1 MGRISSKIE
10 NIYNALSEDS
20 VLEISDD
27 IVKAAMKVLRNYR
40 IYNTKGLFYY
50 LTAVN
55 LLNAAI
61 KRKEYKNKLRYSF
74 IKGKVAVIV
83 EYVIR
88 RYTLYNVNYYYS
100 ESESCIYRK
109 VYDVVFSFHN
119 IPTEILEY
127 EDVGKQK
134 KDRMVRYKIAKNSST
149 LVFTSIWIDRRNFK
163 TVKQKTYDT
172 YTAVRHTIDQESEP
186 SIQQYD
192 GNL

>member
-10 NIYNALSEDS
+10 NIYNTLSEDS

-27 IVKAAMKVLRNYR
+27 NVKAAMKVLRNYR

-134 KDRMVRYKIAKNSST
+134 KIEWSGIRLQRIAQPLFLLASELIEGT
-149 LVFTSIWIDRRNFK
+149 L
-163 TVKQKTYDT
+163 
-172 YTAVRHTIDQESEP
+172 E
-186 SIQQYD
+186 
-192 GNL
+192 L

>member
-27 IVKAAMKVLRNYR
+27 NVKAAMKVLRNYR

-134 KDRMVRYKIAKNSST
+134 KIEWSGIRLQRIAQPLFLLASE
-149 LVFTSIWIDRRNFK
+149 LIEG
-163 TVKQKTYDT
+163 TV
-172 YTAVRHTIDQESEP
+172 E
-186 SIQQYD
+186 
-192 GNL
+192 L

>member
-134 KDRMVRYKIAKNSST
+134 KIEWSGIRLQRIAQPLFLLASELIEGT
-149 LVFTSIWIDRRNFK
+149 L
-163 TVKQKTYDT
+163 
-172 YTAVRHTIDQESEP
+172 E
-186 SIQQYD
+186 
-192 GNL
+192 L

>member
-27 IVKAAMKVLRNYR
+27 NVKAAMKVLRNYR

-134 KDRMVRYKIAKNSST
+134 KIEWSGIRLQRIAQPLFLLASELIEGT
-149 LVFTSIWIDRRNFK
+149 L
-163 TVKQKTYDT
+163 
-172 YTAVRHTIDQESEP
+172 E
-186 SIQQYD
+186 
-192 GNL
+192 L

>member
-27 IVKAAMKVLRNYR
+27 NVKAAMKVLRNYR

-134 KDRMVRYKIAKNSST
+134 KIEWSGIRLQRIAQPLFLLSSELIEGT
-149 LVFTSIWIDRRNFK
+149 L
-163 TVKQKTYDT
+163 
-172 YTAVRHTIDQESEP
+172 E
-186 SIQQYD
+186 
-192 GNL
+192 L

>member
-10 NIYNALSEDS
+10 NIYNTLSEDS

-27 IVKAAMKVLRNYR
+27 NVKAAMKVLRNYR

-100 ESESCIYRK
+100 NLR
-109 VYDVVFSFHN
+109 
-119 IPTEILEY
+119 
-127 EDVGKQK
+127 
-134 KDRMVRYKIAKNSST
+134 AA
-149 LVFTSIWIDRRNFK
+149 SI
-163 TVKQKTYDT
+163 
-172 YTAVRHTIDQESEP
+172 
-186 SIQQYD
+186 
-192 GNL
+192 

>member
-27 IVKAAMKVLRNYR
+27 IVNAAMKVLRNYR

-134 KDRMVRYKIAKNSST
+134 KIEWSGIRLQRIAQPLFLLASELIEGT
-149 LVFTSIWIDRRNFK
+149 L
-163 TVKQKTYDT
+163 
-172 YTAVRHTIDQESEP
+172 E
-186 SIQQYD
+186 
-192 GNL
+192 L

>member
-149 LVFTSIWIDRRNFK
+149 LVFTSI
-163 TVKQKTYDT
+163 
-172 YTAVRHTIDQESEP
+172 
-186 SIQQYD
+186 
-192 GNL
+192 

>member
-10 NIYNALSEDS
+10 NIYNTLSEDS

-27 IVKAAMKVLRNYR
+27 NVKAAMKVLRNYR

-134 KDRMVRYKIAKNSST
+134 KIEWSGIRLQRIAQPLFLLSSELIEGT
-149 LVFTSIWIDRRNFK
+149 L
-163 TVKQKTYDT
+163 
-172 YTAVRHTIDQESEP
+172 E
-186 SIQQYD
+186 
-192 GNL
+192 L

>member
-61 KRKEYKNKLRYSF
+61 KRKEYKNKLRDSF

-134 KDRMVRYKIAKNSST
+134 KIEWSGIRLQRIAQPLFLLASELIQGT
-149 LVFTSIWIDRRNFK
+149 L
-163 TVKQKTYDT
+163 
-172 YTAVRHTIDQESEP
+172 E
-186 SIQQYD
+186 
-192 GNL
+192 L

>member
-27 IVKAAMKVLRNYR
+27 NVKAAMKVLRNYR

-83 EYVIR
+83 EYMIR

-134 KDRMVRYKIAKNSST
+134 KIEWSGIRLQRIAQPLFLLASELIEGT
-149 LVFTSIWIDRRNFK
+149 L
-163 TVKQKTYDT
+163 
-172 YTAVRHTIDQESEP
+172 E
-186 SIQQYD
+186 
-192 GNL
+192 L

>member
-109 VYDVVFSFHN
+109 VYDVVFSLHN

-134 KDRMVRYKIAKNSST
+134 KIEWSGIRLQRIAQPLFLLASELIEGT
-149 LVFTSIWIDRRNFK
+149 L
-163 TVKQKTYDT
+163 
-172 YTAVRHTIDQESEP
+172 E
-186 SIQQYD
+186 
-192 GNL
+192 L

>member
-27 IVKAAMKVLRNYR
+27 NVKAAMKVLRNYR

-74 IKGKVAVIV
+74 INGKVAVIV

-134 KDRMVRYKIAKNSST
+134 KIEWSGIRLQRIAQPLFLLASELIEGT
-149 LVFTSIWIDRRNFK
+149 L
-163 TVKQKTYDT
+163 
-172 YTAVRHTIDQESEP
+172 E
-186 SIQQYD
+186 
-192 GNL
+192 L

>member
-1 MGRISSKIE
+1 MGRLSSKIE

-27 IVKAAMKVLRNYR
+27 NVKAAMKVLRNYR

-134 KDRMVRYKIAKNSST
+134 KIEWSGIRLQRIAQPLFLLASELIEGT
-149 LVFTSIWIDRRNFK
+149 L
-163 TVKQKTYDT
+163 
-172 YTAVRHTIDQESEP
+172 E
-186 SIQQYD
+186 
-192 GNL
+192 L

>member
-27 IVKAAMKVLRNYR
+27 NVKAAMKVLRNYR

-83 EYVIR
+83 EYMIR

-134 KDRMVRYKIAKNSST
+134 KIEWSGIRLQRIAQPLFLLSSELIEGT
-149 LVFTSIWIDRRNFK
+149 L
-163 TVKQKTYDT
+163 
-172 YTAVRHTIDQESEP
+172 E
-186 SIQQYD
+186 
-192 GNL
+192 L

>member
-10 NIYNALSEDS
+10 NIYNTLSEDS

-27 IVKAAMKVLRNYR
+27 NVKAAMKVLRNYR

-61 KRKEYKNKLRYSF
+61 KRKEYKNKLRDSF

-134 KDRMVRYKIAKNSST
+134 KIEWSGIRLQRIAQPLFLLASELIEGT
-149 LVFTSIWIDRRNFK
+149 L
-163 TVKQKTYDT
+163 
-172 YTAVRHTIDQESEP
+172 E
-186 SIQQYD
+186 
-192 GNL
+192 L

>member
-1 MGRISSKIE
+1 MGRISSKVE

-27 IVKAAMKVLRNYR
+27 NVKAAMKVLRNYR

-109 VYDVVFSFHN
+109 VYDVVSSFHN

-134 KDRMVRYKIAKNSST
+134 KIEWSGIRLQRIAQPLFLLASELTQGT
-149 LVFTSIWIDRRNFK
+149 L
-163 TVKQKTYDT
+163 
-172 YTAVRHTIDQESEP
+172 E
-186 SIQQYD
+186 
-192 GNL
+192 L

>member
-1 MGRISSKIE
+1 MGIISSKIE

-27 IVKAAMKVLRNYR
+27 NVKAAMKVLRNYR

-134 KDRMVRYKIAKNSST
+134 KIEWSGIRLQRIAQPLFLLASELIEGT
-149 LVFTSIWIDRRNFK
+149 L
-163 TVKQKTYDT
+163 
-172 YTAVRHTIDQESEP
+172 E
-186 SIQQYD
+186 
-192 GNL
+192 L

>member
-1 MGRISSKIE
+1 MGRISSKVE

-27 IVKAAMKVLRNYR
+27 NVKAAMKVLRNYR

-134 KDRMVRYKIAKNSST
+134 KIEWSGIRLQRIAQPLFLLASELIQGT
-149 LVFTSIWIDRRNFK
+149 L
-163 TVKQKTYDT
+163 
-172 YTAVRHTIDQESEP
+172 E
-186 SIQQYD
+186 
-192 GNL
+192 L

>member
-27 IVKAAMKVLRNYR
+27 NVKAAIKVLRNYR

-100 ESESCIYRK
+100 ESENCIYIK
-109 VYDVVFSFHN
+109 VYDVIFSFHN

-134 KDRMVRYKIAKNSST
+134 KIEWSGIRLQRIAQPLFLLASELIQET
-149 LVFTSIWIDRRNFK
+149 L
-163 TVKQKTYDT
+163 
-172 YTAVRHTIDQESEP
+172 E
-186 SIQQYD
+186 
-192 GNL
+192 L

>member
-27 IVKAAMKVLRNYR
+27 NVKAAMKVLRNYR

-134 KDRMVRYKIAKNSST
+134 KIEWSGIRFQRIAQPLFLLASELIEGT
-149 LVFTSIWIDRRNFK
+149 L
-163 TVKQKTYDT
+163 
-172 YTAVRHTIDQESEP
+172 E
-186 SIQQYD
+186 
-192 GNL
+192 L

>member
-74 IKGKVAVIV
+74 IKGEVAVIV

-134 KDRMVRYKIAKNSST
+134 KIEWSGIRLQRIAQPLFLLASELIEGT
-149 LVFTSIWIDRRNFK
+149 L
-163 TVKQKTYDT
+163 
-172 YTAVRHTIDQESEP
+172 E
-186 SIQQYD
+186 
-192 GNL
+192 L